1 MSETKGSTTKSR
13 IIKILVVII
22 ILLAIV
28 RIALPHVL
36 LYYANKSLSNMKGYH
51 GHIEDIDLALY
62 RGAYKIDSI
71 YLNKVDSVSKN
82 ETPFFSSDHIDLSIE
97 WKAIFHGSIVGELV
111 FESPTLIFTKEKV
124 EPSTLE
130 KDSADF
136 KDLLKG
142 FMPLQVNRFEINQGM
157 IRYADQGST
166 PPVDIAMTN
175 VHVLA
180 QNLRN
185 SYDST
190 VLLPAKVNATAS
202 VCEGVLNFNMKLNP
216 LADQATFDLNT
227 ELTDTNLIEL
237 NEFFQAYAKVD
248 VNNGVF
254 GMYAEAAAK
263 DGKFTGYVKPI
274 IKDLDI
280 LGKEDRDDNIFRKMW
295 EGFVGAVGQVF
306 KNQSKDQV
314 ATKVSF
320 QGDFD
325 NPNTDVWSA
334 VFNVLRN
341 AFIQALQPA
350 IDNEINITVVAKPD
364 EKKPTFLQR
373 VFGKRDDRK

>member
-1 MSETKGSTTKSR
+1 MSEAKGSTTKSR

-325 NPNTDVWSA
+325 NPNTDVLSA

-350 IDNEINITVVAKPD
+350 IDNEINIMVVAKPD

>member
-136 KDLLKG
+136 KDLLNG

-325 NPNTDVWSA
+325 NPNTDVLSA

-350 IDNEINITVVAKPD
+350 IDNEINITVLAKPD

>member
-1 MSETKGSTTKSR
+1 MSKVKGSTTKSR

-325 NPNTDVWSA
+325 NPNTDVLSA

-350 IDNEINITVVAKPD
+350 IDNEINIMVVAKPD

>member
-1 MSETKGSTTKSR
+1 MSKVKGSTTKSR

-136 KDLLKG
+136 KDLLNG

-325 NPNTDVWSA
+325 NPNTDVLSA

-350 IDNEINITVVAKPD
+350 IDNEINIMVVAKPD

>member
-1 MSETKGSTTKSR
+1 MSEAKGSITKSR

-202 VCEGVLNFNMKLNP
+202 VYGGVLNFNMKLNP

-325 NPNTDVWSA
+325 NPNTDVLSA

-350 IDNEINITVVAKPD
+350 IDNEINIMVVAKPD

>member
-1 MSETKGSTTKSR
+1 MSKVKGSTTKSR

-124 EPSTLE
+124 EPSTLK

-136 KDLLKG
+136 KDLLNG

-175 VHVLA
+175 VHALA

-202 VCEGVLNFNMKLNP
+202 VYGGVLSFNMKLNP

-325 NPNTDVWSA
+325 NPNTDVLSA

-350 IDNEINITVVAKPD
+350 IDNEINIMVVAKPD

>member
-1 MSETKGSTTKSR
+1 MSKVKGSTTKSR

-202 VCEGVLNFNMKLNP
+202 VYGGVLNFNMKLNP

-325 NPNTDVWSA
+325 NPNTDVLSA

-350 IDNEINITVVAKPD
+350 IDNEINIMVVAKPD

>member
-62 RGAYKIDSI
+62 RGAYKIDSV

-124 EPSTLE
+124 EPSTLK

-136 KDLLKG
+136 KDLLNG

-157 IRYADQGST
+157 IRYADHGST

-175 VHVLA
+175 VHALA

-202 VCEGVLNFNMKLNP
+202 VYGGVLSFNMKLNP

-237 NEFFQAYAKVD
+237 KEFFQAYAKVD

-295 EGFVGAVGQVF
+295 EGFVGAVAQVF